1 MASLLDKLQQSLGTV
16 GGQAT
21 PGDET
26 ASVQKLLAAKKGIVG
41 AGPGALGPRGL
52 AAPEMAARATT
63 QQQLSQVGQAAQL
76 QATGISQA
84 AEAQSEE
91 QRQREQALAGQQQES
106 SLRNRIQTESV
117 LRGLEQGR
125 AELGEK
131 ERQQGL
137 EVAAAN
143 LRLQDARYVDNL
155 RREGERARLQEDI
168 SFTEQLQKSIFEDNM
183 AIQKL
188 RIKNQS
194 LLDVNEREF
203 EKAMA
208 KMGYSEAISAARDNL
223 KADSQRALISGGAG
237 LISTGIQAAGQYKS
251 GGLSQGYQSYLD
263 TVPQGE
269 RPMSYTAWQADQA
282 KISQYEQGSQASKGN
297 LPATGPIK
305 SYGSMA

>member
-1 MASLLDKLQQSLGTV
+1 MASLLEKLQQSLGTA
-16 GGQAT
+16 GGQAA

-26 ASVQKLLAAKKGIVG
+26 ASVQKLIAAKKGVVG

-63 QQQLSQVGQAAQL
+63 QQQLAQVGQAAQL
-76 QATGISQA
+76 QATGIGQA
-84 AEAQSEE
+84 AEAQAEE
-91 QRQREQALAGQQQES
+91 QRQREQALADQQQES
-106 SLRNRIQTESV
+106 SLRTRIQTENV

-125 AELGEK
+125 KELGEK

-137 EVAAAN
+137 EAVAAN

-168 SFTEQLQKSIFEDNM
+168 SFTEQLQKSVLEDNM
-183 AIQKL
+183 ALQKM

-194 LLDVNEREF
+194 LLDVGDREF
-203 EKAMA
+203 DKAMA
-208 KMGYSEAISAARDNL
+208 KMGYSEAIAAARDNL
-223 KADSQRALISGGAG
+223 KADSQRALISGATG

-263 TVPQGE
+263 EVPQGE
-269 RPMSYTAWQADQA
+269 RPMSFTAWQAEQA
-282 KISQYEQGSQASKGN
+282 RAAQQAQGSQAAKGN
-297 LPATGPIK
+297 LPATGPTK

>member
-137 EVAAAN
+137 EQVAAN

-168 SFTEQLQKSIFEDNM
+168 SFTEQLQKSVLEDNM

-194 LLDVNEREF
+194 LLDVNDREF
-203 EKAMA
+203 DKAMA

-282 KISQYEQGSQASKGN
+282 RAAQEAQGSQAAKGN
-297 LPATGPIK
+297 LPATGPSR
-305 SYGSMA
+305 SYGGFA

>member
-84 AEAQSEE
+84 AEAQAEE

-125 AELGEK
+125 QELGEK

-137 EVAAAN
+137 EQVAAN

-168 SFTEQLQKSIFEDNM
+168 SFTEQLQKSVLEDNM
-183 AIQKL
+183 ALQKL

-208 KMGYSEAISAARDNL
+208 KMGYSEAIAAARDNL
-223 KADSQRALISGGAG
+223 KADSQRAIISGGAG
-237 LISTGIQAAGQYKS
+237 IVSTGIEAAGKYKS

-269 RPMSYTAWQADQA
+269 RPMSYTAWQAENTQDF
-282 KISQYEQGSQASKGN
+282 
-297 LPATGPIK
+297 GPPK
-305 SYGSMA
+305 AARGK